1 MVDMIRTV
9 HPVGQGTF
17 ISEKFIEKN
26 GKETIVVYDCG
37 SQNGKSVIE
46 REIRNSFEKGTEI
59 CAVYISHLDNDHV
72 NGLEFLIKHCRVK
85 KVFLPYLSPKSLLMT
100 MVKYKCET
108 ENGESDLCSELVSDL
123 IYYAHERTSEQ
134 FAAFKKAEDYDNIF
148 PEIYFVRSNG
158 ISVQSIDTENTDVWK
173 YLAFNN
179 ENVKIKKEFFELLL
193 SEGIPETFASD
204 INSFSRLWDNL
215 AYRNVL
221 KKIYKKLDGG
231 INANSLGVVSYPLA
245 DARKECIDCPR
256 SSCKGCIMRYH
267 GKESRRVGA
276 IYVGD
281 MDLSD
286 TKSDFYRIRHKGNQ
300 IGLLQ
305 LPHHGSKNSY
315 STRCAE
321 NIEVFIACA
330 GYANR
335 YGHPSGFVIDDLL
348 KNRKELHTV
357 TEHPGSRY
365 REHIIIEY

>member
-1 MVDMIRTV
+1 MADMIRTV

-17 ISEKFIEKN
+17 ISEKFIERN

-46 REIRNSFEKGTEI
+46 REICNSFEKGTEI

-85 KVFLPYLSPKSLLMT
+85 KVFLPYLSPKSLFMT

-108 ENGESDLCSELVSDL
+108 ESGETDLCSELVSDL
-123 IYYAHERTSEQ
+123 IYYSHERMSEQ
-134 FAAFKKAEDYDNIF
+134 FATFKNADYSNVF
-148 PEIYFVRSNG
+148 PEIYFVRSNN
-158 ISVQSIDTENTDVWK
+158 ICVQNIDTENTDIWK

-179 ENVKIKKEFFELLL
+179 ENKKTKKKFFELLI
-193 SEGIPETFASD
+193 SEGIPEAFATD

-215 AYRNVL
+215 EYRNIL

-231 INANSLGVVSYPLA
+231 INANSLGIVSYPLTNA
-245 DARKECIDCPR
+245 YKEPIDHPCLKHK
-256 SSCKGCIMRYH
+256 SCIMYSYNKRQDNA
-267 GKESRRVGA
+267 GA

-286 TKSDFYRIRHKGNQ
+286 TESDFYKTRYKGNQ

-321 NIEVFIACA
+321 NIEAFIACA

-348 KNRKELHTV
+348 KKRKELHTV

-365 REHIIIEY
+365 REHIVIEY

>member
-1 MVDMIRTV
+1 MVNMIRTV

-17 ISEKFIEKN
+17 ISENFIERN
-26 GKETIVVYDCG
+26 GKETVVVYDCG

-59 CAVYISHLDNDHV
+59 CSVYISHLDNDHV

-85 KVFLPYLSPKSLLMT
+85 KVFLPYLSPKSLFMT

-108 ENGESDLCSELVSDL
+108 ENGEADLCSDLVSDL
-123 IYYAHERTSEQ
+123 IYYSHERMSEQ
-134 FAAFKKAEDYDNIF
+134 FATFKNADYSNIF
-148 PEIYFVRSNG
+148 PEIYFVRSNS
-158 ISVQSIDTENTDVWK
+158 INVQSIDTENTDIWK

-179 ENVKIKKEFFELLL
+179 ENKKTKKDFFGLLL
-193 SEGIPETFASD
+193 SEGIPEKFASD

-215 AYRNVL
+215 EYRNIL
-221 KKIYKKLDGG
+221 KKIYKKMDGG
-231 INANSLGVVSYPLA
+231 INANSLGVVSYSLA
-245 DARKECIDCPR
+245 DAIKECVDCPC
-256 SSCKGCIMRYH
+256 SSCKCYIMRCH
-267 GKESRRVGA
+267 GKNSCRVGA

-286 TKSDFYRIRHKGNQ
+286 MKSDFYRIRYEGDQ

-315 STRCAE
+315 SSKCID

-335 YGHPSGFVIDDLL
+335 YGHPSGYVINDLL

-365 REHIIIEY
+365 REHIIIKY